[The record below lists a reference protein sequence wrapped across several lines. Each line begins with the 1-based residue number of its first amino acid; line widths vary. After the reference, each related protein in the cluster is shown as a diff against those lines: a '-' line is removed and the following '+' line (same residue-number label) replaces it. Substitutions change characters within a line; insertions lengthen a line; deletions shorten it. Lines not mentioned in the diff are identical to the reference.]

1 MNWNKESF
9 NGFILSQKVIGF
21 FSAPLKLKSGR
32 LSYWYVNWRNVAED
46 VYSIDALSDFVL
58 SFVNDLGLKPD
69 VFYGVPEGATK
80 LGVIC
85 QYNWAKTQKDYTKR
99 SHILSMGRAK
109 PKEHGDPKD
118 RYFLGMPSGKVI
130 LLEDV
135 TTTGGSL
142 LETIDKLKEID
153 VDIIAAIGLTNRNEL
168 RDDKKSVEDA
178 VTEKGVKYYAMSNAL
193 ELLPILYQKLKPEDE
208 IGKHIEAYFKQYG
221 IEELKLLE

>member
-1 MNWNKESF
+1 MNWNRERF
-9 NGFILSQKVIGF
+9 NRFIISQEVIGF
-21 FSAPLKLKSGR
+21 FKEPLKLKSGR
-32 LSYWYVNWRNVAED
+32 ISNWYVNWRNVAED
-46 VYSIDALSDFVL
+46 VYSIDILSEFVL

-85 QYNWAKTQKDYTKR
+85 QYNWAKNQKDYSKS
-99 SHILSMGRAK
+99 SHKLSMGRAK

-168 RDDKKSVEDA
+168 RDDRKSVEESVA
-178 VTEKGVKYYAMSNAL
+178 EKGVKYYAMSNAL
-193 ELLPILYQKLKPEDE
+193 ELLPILCQKLKPDEE
-208 IGKHIEAYFKQYG
+208 IGKNIEEYFKKYG
-221 IEELKLLE
+221 TQELKLL